1 MNTKNKTS
9 IFEYK
14 NFLNSKV
21 DVYLCNQDIT
31 NFEGGDCL
39 VNCTGPAFQHASKNS
54 KSMK

>member
-21 DVYLCNQDIT
+21 DVFLCNHDIT
-31 NFEGGDCL
+31 KFEGGDCL

-54 KSMK
+54 